1 VPTKKMNLLRIL
13 IVICSLFSF
22 FQRVS
27 AQEYR
32 NCVRLDELN
41 GNVCSVESRMTKAGD
56 DTIRYYKYFEHL
68 NRDENT
74 LFEYDLSG
82 FRYHSIY
89 YEENKSPL
97 EGFES
102 YDEKKQVITYDFFRD
117 GKTEYGTKLSI
128 LGDGSTVEQ
137 QYEKGQ
143 LIEESILSYDR
154 FGRVI
159 AKDKV
164 LERKDEL
171 VSTEKYHIDS
181 LNQLVITI
189 TTKDNR
195 GDLVCTTVEKIDTF
209 VRYIYTSDQFY
220 SDSHMFREY
229 SYYYDSLNRLIAYED
244 GDFASGMPKVR
255 IDFVYNTNGDCIAYK
270 RSAGEQL
277 FETVR
282 MEYGYDNHENWIE
295 QRILVNSLEEA
306 IVQRKICYY

>member
-41 GNVCSVESRMTKAGD
+41 GNVRSVESRMTKAGD
-56 DTIRYYKYFEHL
+56 DTIRYYKYFEH
-68 NRDENT
+68 RDENT

-209 VRYIYTSDQFY
+209 VRYVYTSDQFY

-282 MEYGYDNHENWIE
+282 MEYSYDNHENWIE